1 MPSLLMLQLVSVL
14 ICERIE
20 VDLTLLF
27 LVVNFSDDAWV
38 LKHVNV
44 GFFETLNTMIVAL
57 AKL

>member
-1 MPSLLMLQLVSVL
+1 MPYLLVLQLVSFF
-14 ICERIE
+14 ICEWIE

-27 LVVNFSDDAWV
+27 LVVNFFDDAWV
-38 LKHVNV
+38 FKHVNV